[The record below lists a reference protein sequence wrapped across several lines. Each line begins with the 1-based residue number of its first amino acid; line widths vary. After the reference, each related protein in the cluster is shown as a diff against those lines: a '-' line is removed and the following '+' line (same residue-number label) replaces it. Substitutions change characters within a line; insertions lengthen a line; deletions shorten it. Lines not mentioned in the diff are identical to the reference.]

1 MAIHLNADQKNLR
14 KLYGEYETFVIPPYQ
29 RPYSWTINECRQLYD
44 DLIDAFN
51 RKNDNDYFVGTIILA
66 VADEDENEYPRI
78 VDGQQRLTTF
88 WLLFKALSTL
98 LPDVTSLTECLYSK
112 NWDGSGKNLRI
123 MSQVND
129 KSDLD
134 EMNLIDNWDAKDY
147 DLRIAK
153 TEEEAR
159 KYGLDFEDSFFEDV
173 NLTNATIYF
182 YKRLK
187 DIKTDWGVD
196 KLRDFAR
203 FLIKSVLILPIE
215 MHAPGIH
222 DAEDKALTI
231 FETINNRGMDLA
243 NSDIF
248 KARLY
253 SKAITTEQKEE
264 FIDMWDTMVKECKS
278 LDIDIDHLFTIY
290 MLIITS
296 KELSNYNASDIREFF
311 DGRNGELSHHSYEE
325 IMSELLDISQSLLC
339 YKDMSIGTSR
349 IAGWLQLLDIGKND
363 KIDTILVAWKKS
375 GDKEDKDTDAFLSK
389 LVKYSLIRR
398 FGLDIYSVQ
407 SIINE
412 ILTKGESP
420 KLHNITNALSFEI
433 PYFMRHPL
441 ESKLAMILEMGGGLL
456 PSYEIN
462 IVRRKM
468 RTYIE
473 TDYGTKIHQETHFDT
488 GIGNVAFVP
497 NEQAKQ
503 AKVFDKYMERMRTVD
518 PECASL
524 ADGKTV
530 RYYLKD
536 VRAREERK
544 KKALTEFFN
553 SKQTW
558 TK

>member
-88 WLLFKALSTL
+88 WLLFKAMTTL

-134 EMNLIDNWDAKDY
+134 EMKSIDNWDAEYY
-147 DLRIAK
+147 DLRMAA

-159 KYGLDFEDSFFEDV
+159 KYGLDFEDAFFEDV

-187 DIKTDWGVD
+187 DIKTDWSVD

-278 LDIDIDHLFTIY
+278 LGIDIDHLFTIY
-290 MLIITS
+290 MYILAS
-296 KELSNYNASDIREFF
+296 KQDIDVRPSDIREFF
-311 DGRNGELSHHSYEE
+311 DGRNGVLSRSSYGDVMTDLSN
-325 IMSELLDISQSLLC
+325 ICNILSL
-339 YKDMSIGTSR
+339 YKSRSVGTSR
-349 IAGWLQLLDIGKND
+349 MAGWLQMLPIGD
-363 KIDTILVAWKKS
+363 DPKIDAIIVAWDEH
-375 GDKEDKDTDAFLSK
+375 GDHQIYTEDAFFIM
-389 LVKYSLIRR
+389 LVKFFVMHPYPFQPFITRKIIKDLLNGRMSRTLQQNAE
-398 FGLDIYSVQ
+398 SVKGELPVRPN
-407 SIINE
+407 S
-412 ILTKGESP
+412 ILT
-420 KLHNITNALSFEI
+420 A
-433 PYFMRHPL
+433 
-441 ESKLAMILEMGGGLL
+441 KLAMILEMGGGLL
-456 PSYEIN
+456 PSKTGN
-462 IVRRKM
+462 LVNRRGSNPIPIMDIGSK
-468 RTYIE
+468 TVFI
-473 TDYGTKIHQETHFDT
+473 DAA
-488 GIGNVAFVP
+488 IGNLCFIP
-497 NEQAKQ
+497 LPGSTTSKEYE
-503 AKVFDKYMERMRTVD
+503 DYMKRLSKVD
-518 PECASL
+518 PECAKM
-524 ADGKTV
+524 ADDRKIKYSPSDIKERGNRKT
-530 RYYLKD
+530 RILK
-536 VRAREERK
+536 K
-544 KKALTEFFN
+544 FF
-553 SKQTW
+553 SQV
-558 TK
+558 